1 MKQKAKVLFYV
12 HRNEAVKVMLG
23 KRVYG
28 EDVFWWFP
36 GGSIEEGES
45 PFVAVIR
52 ELYEEL
58 VPGPVIRETVD
69 HLLVSETEIPFID
82 YHTPNAHYL
91 VFLVEVNDKALDESV
106 QILDE
111 FDEIRWFDLSD
122 MPENMSREY
131 AYLEPELLKM
141 L

>member
-1 MKQKAKVLFYV
+1 MKQKAKVLFYAR
-12 HRNEAVKVMLG
+12 RNETVMVMLG

-28 EDVFWWFP
+28 EDVFWWLP

-45 PFVAVIR
+45 PFAAVIR

-58 VPGPVIRETVD
+58 VPGAEIRIAIEQ
-69 HLLVSETEIPFID
+69 LLASEACVPFVD

-91 VFLVEVNDKALDESV
+91 VFLVEVSPEATDESV
-106 QILDE
+106 EILDE

-122 MPENMSREY
+122 MPPNMSREY
-131 AYLEPELLKM
+131 TYLEPELLKI

>member
-1 MKQKAKVLFYV
+1 MKQKAKVLFYTRRSETV
-12 HRNEAVKVMLG
+12 RVMLG
-23 KRVYG
+23 KRIYG
-28 EDVFWWFP
+28 EEVFWWLP

-58 VPGPVIRETVD
+58 VPGPVIKMTVD
-69 HLLVSETEIPFID
+69 QLLASETEIPCID

-91 VFLVEVNDKALDESV
+91 VFLVEVSNEAQEESV

-131 AYLEPELLKM
+131 SYLEPGLLKIF
-141 L
+141 